1 MQREK
6 RKTTKKKKREVIKTK
21 IKKFSENKRLFLL
34 VYTTI
39 QTLLLKR
46 EGKCSNAV
54 ASSFRVVFDRIGVDA
69 VGFQVTNFIE
79 CNNVS

>member
-6 RKTTKKKKREVIKTK
+6 TKTTKKKKREVIKTK